1 MIGLGEYLQDY
12 FNEKVTSWVNE
23 VAQLAEFARAKPQ
36 ASFAASTF
44 GLKQCLRALP
54 DIQDFLEPLD
64 EAISQVLIPSIV
76 EHKCSK
82 LDRDVPPLPMGL
94 GGLRLGNSC
103 HQGFF
108 HHFFFI
114 SVFISLKF
122 TWFLLSRA
130 FCYQEPGNQKL
141 AVTKSF

>member
-36 ASFAASTF
+36 ASFAAYTF

-64 EAISQVLIPSIV
+64 EAISQVLMPSIV

-82 LDRDVPPLPMGL
+82 L
-94 GGLRLGNSC
+94 GGLRLGNPC

-108 HHFFFI
+108 HHFFYFWVYFAQI
-114 SVFISLKF
+114 YLVFVITSL
-122 TWFLLSRA
+122 
-130 FCYQEPGNQKL
+130 E
-141 AVTKSF
+141 TKN

>member
-94 GGLRLGNSC
+94 GGLRLGNPC

-108 HHFFFI
+108 HHFF
-114 SVFISLKF
+114 L
-122 TWFLLSRA
+122 FLCLFRSDLLG
-130 FCYQEPGNQKL
+130 FCYHEPFVIKSL
-141 AVTKSF
+141 ETKS

>member
-36 ASFAASTF
+36 ASFAAYTF

-54 DIQDFLEPLD
+54 DIQDFLELLD

-76 EHKCSK
+76 EHKCIK

-94 GGLRLGNSC
+94 GGLRLGNPC

-108 HHFFFI
+108 HHFF
-114 SVFISLKF
+114 L
-122 TWFLLSRA
+122 FLCLFRSDLLG
-130 FCYQEPGNQKL
+130 FCYHEPGNQKL
-141 AVTKSF
+141 AVTKLF